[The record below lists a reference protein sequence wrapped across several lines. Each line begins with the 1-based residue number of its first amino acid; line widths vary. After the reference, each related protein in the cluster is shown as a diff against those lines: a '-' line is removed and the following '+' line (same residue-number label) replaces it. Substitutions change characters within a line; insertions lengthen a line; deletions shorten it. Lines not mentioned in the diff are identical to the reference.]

1 MTKVLIVDDNA
12 NNVRL
17 LTEILEDEGY
27 EVFALDNGLPVIDTA
42 EVLKPDII
50 LLDIMMPHMDGFQV
64 CQLLKSNPELKE
76 IPVIMVTAKTEGAD
90 IKRAL
95 ELGSFDYI
103 KKPFDEIEVIAR
115 IQSALRYREQQNILK
130 EMATRDSLT
139 RLYNHSLLMEL
150 LEKELAKSARDNT
163 GLAFI
168 MLDIDHFKKVNDTY
182 GHLVGDGVLKEL
194 ASLLI
199 SSSRTGDIVGRYGGE
214 EFGIVLPQIDL
225 GGTRT
230 LCERLREKIAV
241 HQFPRDEDCIN
252 ITISIGVSFKEPG
265 QSLTGKDMVKIADEA
280 LYKAKH
286 SGRNRVEISLAQ
298 ILQI

>member
-17 LTEILEDEGY
+17 LSEILEDEGY
-27 EVFALDNGLPVIDTA
+27 EVFSIDNGLPVIDTT
-42 EVLKPDII
+42 EVIKPDII
-50 LLDIMMPHMDGFQV
+50 LLDIMMPYMDGFQV
-64 CQLLKSNPELKE
+64 CQLLKTHPELKE

-150 LEKELAKSARDNT
+150 LEKDLAKSDRDNT

-168 MLDIDHFKKVNDTY
+168 MLDIDHFKKVNDSY

-194 ASLLI
+194 ASLLL

-225 GGTRT
+225 AGTRT
-230 LCERLREKIAV
+230 LCERLREKVAG
-241 HQFPRDEDCIN
+241 HQFPWEKGSIN
-252 ITISIGVSFKEPG
+252 VTISIGVSFKEPG
-265 QSLTGKDMVKIADEA
+265 QSLTGNDMVKIADEA

-286 SGRNRVEISLAQ
+286 AGRNRVEISLAQ